1 MVWPAY
7 LIGVARST
15 QPMYLA
21 NDNNPPALRL
31 SRTGAPSA
39 NTSRLFLNARYPL
52 RNMSDSPISTDDGQK
67 EPEPKPLK
75 QHHITHVVGASTR
88 FSGPFPPPIL
98 LREYKEIQDDLV
110 ERIVQLAEREQAHAH
125 SQDKRHLDLV
135 EMQLKEDAVTTRR
148 ASQYGLL
155 IVFAFLAVGAAAI
168 FTGQPY
174 IGVAIM
180 GGCLATVLAI
190 YLGRKPPEG
199 LPLPPD
205 SEGVPRID
213 NADPPHVPLRLDQD

>member
-1 MVWPAY
+1 MP
-7 LIGVARST
+7 
-15 QPMYLA
+15 
-21 NDNNPPALRL
+21 
-31 SRTGAPSA
+31 
-39 NTSRLFLNARYPL
+39 
-52 RNMSDSPISTDDGQK
+52 DSPISVDDVQ
-67 EPEPKPLK
+67 EAPEPKPLK
-75 QHHITHVVGASTR
+75 QHRTAHVVGAAMR
-88 FSGPFPPPIL
+88 FSGPFPPPNL
-98 LREYKEIQDDLV
+98 LREYKDIQDDLV

-135 EMQLKEDAVTTRR
+135 EIQLKADAVTTRR
-148 ASQYGLL
+148 ASQYGLV
-155 IVFAFLAVGAAAI
+155 IVLAFLAVGTAAI

-205 SEGVPRID
+205 SSEGNPRIE
-213 NADPPHVPLRLDQD
+213 NADQPHTPLRLDQE